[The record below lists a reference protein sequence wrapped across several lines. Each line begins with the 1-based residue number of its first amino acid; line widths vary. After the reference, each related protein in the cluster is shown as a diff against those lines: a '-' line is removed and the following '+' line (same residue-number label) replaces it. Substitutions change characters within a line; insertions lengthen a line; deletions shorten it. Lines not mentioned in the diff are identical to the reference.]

1 MKKYL
6 FLFLTLIAASL
17 SAQQIAFDFAFV
29 NAKDPGLYDDH
40 LKTYFQPVN
49 QQLIDDGRIV
59 GWHVWKVIGAAQ
71 ADYTHLVVSVY
82 DIDKLDEDYDWK
94 GWPERLSNLTEEHA
108 REIPKMIGE
117 NREIVFEAQLVNVAE
132 VLQAGVTT
140 YPDVA
145 VLNMM
150 KVKHGKDKA
159 FEDLEK
165 TFTPSIP
172 SGSLRKGWSLAK
184 RIDNYGTDVA
194 WTHFTVDWYDKYSD
208 FLRGASSPS
217 GNAQGALKSLMKLR
231 DLKYRVAFNKF
242 IFLNAE

>member
-1 MKKYL
+1 MKKYF

-132 VLQAGVTT
+132 
-140 YPDVA
+140 
-145 VLNMM
+145 
-150 KVKHGKDKA
+150 
-159 FEDLEK
+159 
-165 TFTPSIP
+165 
-172 SGSLRKGWSLAK
+172 
-184 RIDNYGTDVA
+184 
-194 WTHFTVDWYDKYSD
+194 
-208 FLRGASSPS
+208 
-217 GNAQGALKSLMKLR
+217 
-231 DLKYRVAFNKF
+231 
-242 IFLNAE
+242 

>member
-6 FLFLTLIAASL
+6 FLFLTLVTASL
-17 SAQQIAFDFAFV
+17 SAQKIAFDFAFV

-49 QQLIDDGRIV
+49 QQLIDDGRIM

-82 DIDKLDEDYDWK
+82 DIDKLDEDYQWK
-94 GWPERLSNLTEEHA
+94 GWAKRLSNLTEEHA

-172 SGSLRKGWSLAK
+172 Q
-184 RIDNYGTDVA
+184 D
-194 WTHFTVDWYDKYSD
+194 
-208 FLRGASSPS
+208 P
-217 GNAQGALKSLMKLR
+217 
-231 DLKYRVAFNKF
+231 
-242 IFLNAE
+242 